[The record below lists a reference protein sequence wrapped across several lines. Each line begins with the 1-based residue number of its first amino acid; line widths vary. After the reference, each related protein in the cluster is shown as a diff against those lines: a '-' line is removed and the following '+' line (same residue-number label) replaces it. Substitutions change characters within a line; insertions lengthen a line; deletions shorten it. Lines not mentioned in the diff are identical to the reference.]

1 MTPAE
6 IAVKW
11 LRKLKEETALTS
23 ARGAHARKKSSTSG
37 APEIT
42 SLVRRAGFDVL
53 GLYGGLAGS
62 ALGWDSPR
70 VNVVA
75 RLARNYLE

>member
-1 MTPAE
+1 VLP
-6 IAVKW
+6 VRQCDV
-11 LRKLKEETALTS
+11 LRGRME
-23 ARGAHARKKSSTSG
+23 RKGTVIGPDGRKREYGGSLRLYG

-75 RLARNYLE
+75 RRIG